1 MVPDKLVA
9 FYNRVAALVEKEKA
23 TDTIYLDLCK
33 AFGTVSHNILFS
45 KMGFRDGPV
54 ELAG

>member
-1 MVPDKLVA
+1 MVPDKLLA
-9 FYNRVAALVEKEKA
+9 FYNRVAALGEKEKA

-33 AFGTVSHNILFS
+33 AFGTVSHNMLFS